1 MNTFKKR
8 TFTLPL
14 LAASAAAALRQFPVA
29 VRALRR
35 PATSRALQEE
45 VMLAVTSV
53 NDCRYCDWVHTGLAL
68 EAGVDLASLHATL
81 SCGDR
86 YLSERDAAAVFYAQH
101 FAETQRQPTAQARA
115 RLHAHFSPAEV
126 RELEAFIDLI
136 WFANL
141 SGNSADAVLARLR
154 GQEVPEGHALAELLA
169 AALAAPVLA
178 GIALRGRKNAD
189 RPLAAL

>member
-14 LAASAAAALRQFPVA
+14 LAASAAAALRQFHVA
-29 VRALRR
+29 VRGLRR

-68 EAGVDLASLHATL
+68 EEGVNLAALHGALT
-81 SCGDR
+81 GEGAR
-86 YLSERDAAAVFYAQH
+86 LSEREAAAVFYAQH
-101 FAETQRQPTAQARA
+101 FAETQRQPLPQARA

-126 RELEAFIDLI
+126 REIEAFIDLI

-154 GQEVPEGHALAELLA
+154 GQAVPEGHLLAELVS

-178 GIALRGRKNAD
+178 AIALRGAKNTG

>member
-1 MNTFKKR
+1 MNAFRKR

-14 LAASAAAALRQFPVA
+14 LAASLGAALRQLPA
-29 VRALRR
+29 ATRALRR

-68 EAGVDLASLHATL
+68 EAGVDLADLHATL
-81 SCGDR
+81 SGDGR
-86 YLSERDAAAVFYAQH
+86 RLSERDAAAVFYAQH

-154 GQEVPEGHALAELLA
+154 GQTVPEGHMIAELIA
-169 AALAAPVLA
+169 AGLAAPVLA
-178 GIALRGRKNAD
+178 GIALRSRTHRD
-189 RPLAAL
+189 RPLAGL